1 MLVAAQS
8 VFVGNAKLIALEPS
22 GNIGVGLRVHIGVD
36 ADAHRCNLAA
46 RQRHCAQHIQL
57 GFALDVEASDTGIE
71 RLAHLGAGFAHAR
84 KNHLVRLATGSQ
96 HTAEFATRDDVKA
109 ATRLGEDLQ
118 HTQRRIG
125 FHRVMHQRIA
135 SRKSFLVWGQSAQ
148 HGGLG
153 IHEQRR
159 AVLRSQGGQSQ
170 LFAKQLTITA

>member
-8 VFVGNAKLIALEPS
+8 VFMGDTEFIALQT
-22 GNIGVGLRVHIGVD
+22 GGDIGVGLRVHIGVD
-36 ADAHRCNLAA
+36 ADAHRRDFAA

-57 GFALDVEASDTGIE
+57 GFALHIEASDTGIQ

-84 KNHLVRLATGSQ
+84 KNHLVRLTTGSQ

-135 SRKSFLVWGQSAQ
+135 SRKSLLVWGQSAQ

-153 IHEQRR
+153 IHKQRC
-159 AVLRSQGGQSQ
+159 AVLRGQVGQSQ
-170 LFAKQLTITA
+170 LFAKQLTFTA